1 MSTLAK
7 TYYKMGKNV
16 VLYPKTPTMEDET
29 QLRSAL
35 LKFLQTDLASVVMQC
50 DFRVSLKDADITV

>member
-1 MSTLAK
+1 
-7 TYYKMGKNV
+7 MGNNV
-16 VLYPKTPTMEDET
+16 VLYPKVPTMEDET

-35 LKFLQTDLASVVMQC
+35 LKLLQTDLTSIVMQC